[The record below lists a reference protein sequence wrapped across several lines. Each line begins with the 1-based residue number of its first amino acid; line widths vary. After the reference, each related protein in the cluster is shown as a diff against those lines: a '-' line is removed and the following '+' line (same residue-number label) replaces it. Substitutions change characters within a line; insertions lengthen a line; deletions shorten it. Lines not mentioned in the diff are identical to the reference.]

1 MGKKILLVTAQPL
14 STTDAEN
21 LVKDF
26 GAADTE
32 FVIAVPAKVVDTGSP
47 SLLSGNTANPGTD
60 GTQIGTVRDN
70 LPGAQG
76 GLAGDPGRVNYGER
90 GAVEAEAIAGSA
102 SAALFAA
109 GASANGHSLP
119 EHDLAAHLSDAAI
132 ANDVDEVV
140 VMVGL
145 SGLGR
150 VFGADLTSRIE
161 RHLKA
166 SGSKIPAVRE
176 HRHS

>member
-70 LPGAQG
+70 LPAPPPPCSLPVPARTATRCPSTIWPLISATRRSPTTSTRSSSWWACPAWDGSSA
-76 GLAGDPGRVNYGER
+76 PTSP
-90 GAVEAEAIAGSA
+90 AGS
-102 SAALFAA
+102 SA
-109 GASANGHSLP
+109 
-119 EHDLAAHLSDAAI
+119 I
-132 ANDVDEVV
+132 
-140 VMVGL
+140 
-145 SGLGR
+145 
-150 VFGADLTSRIE
+150 
-161 RHLKA
+161 
-166 SGSKIPAVRE
+166 
-176 HRHS
+176 